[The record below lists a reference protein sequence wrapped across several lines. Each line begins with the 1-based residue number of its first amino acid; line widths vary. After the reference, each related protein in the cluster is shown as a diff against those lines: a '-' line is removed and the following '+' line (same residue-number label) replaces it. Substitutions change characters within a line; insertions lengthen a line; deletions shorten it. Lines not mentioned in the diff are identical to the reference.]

1 MTSPPVSLRV
11 CVIGAGPGGLAMA
24 RLLTAQGHAVT
35 VLERIERAGG
45 MCRSVKFEGRW
56 FDVGANYVTKDY
68 REVRALAKEL
78 DLTFVADKAF
88 QNQMSLD
95 VHTKTIKPVQK
106 TLKSGHSMP
115 AFLAAAARYLWAQF
129 KYRKLVAAPGYVGV
143 GAHTEL
149 MVPFAT
155 WLAAKRMKPLQKL
168 FMIPITAMGFGT
180 LDEIATPHALRYIN
194 ARRFISM
201 LLTGLNVPQRWP
213 KRFTNGFGNA
223 WKKVADELQVEY
235 LTETT
240 SVVRSADGVQV
251 TTTHGGVEQQRLFD
265 RLVVAIP
272 PDTALGFLD
281 ATEAEKALF
290 GGDTIL
296 VNHYSVNTATVS
308 NYPWWVVNT
317 LQPAAGD
324 SGAYPHENGT
334 PYIFGKQWKESELN
348 LYYAPLH
355 GNPSLQQVRARLEE
369 VSNIST
375 AGHPDSVFGQ
385 WQCSADWPSYFPRV
399 SIPDMAGF
407 QGEIGWYDQVETL
420 QGQHHTYYCH
430 GILSFEL
437 VELVMRYARH
447 LVDRH
452 FTVR

>member
-1 MTSPPVSLRV
+1 
-11 CVIGAGPGGLAMA
+11 
-24 RLLTAQGHAVT
+24 
-35 VLERIERAGG
+35 
-45 MCRSVKFEGRW
+45 
-56 FDVGANYVTKDY
+56 
-68 REVRALAKEL
+68 
-78 DLTFVADKAF
+78 
-88 QNQMSLD
+88 
-95 VHTKTIKPVQK
+95 
-106 TLKSGHSMP
+106 
-115 AFLAAAARYLWAQF
+115 
-129 KYRKLVAAPGYVGV
+129 
-143 GAHTEL
+143 
-149 MVPFAT
+149 
-155 WLAAKRMKPLQKL
+155 
-168 FMIPITAMGFGT
+168 
-180 LDEIATPHALRYIN
+180 
-194 ARRFISM
+194 M